1 VNRLGVIALVL
12 TACGGAATKPAT
24 VAEGVE
30 PDEAVREARSL
41 VEEAYGSLR
50 RGDAEGLLSFLAP
63 DVFVIGPA
71 SDQIL
76 PAGSDA
82 LVRLGDWL
90 DAAKVKGGKHKLKS
104 RDLQVVAA
112 PGGRAA
118 WAADQI
124 ELDGATY
131 AFAAVLTGEDDLW
144 TFRAVHVARTWKPK
158 QLGKQERVAGAPLP
172 AEPPP
177 DLALAALAIDALGDL
192 EVRLEQMP
200 DPEADDAFD
209 VVVMSTAPRGA
220 THGVKKIA
228 KAWKKVLKKAK
239 KKGLPETELVGEPI
253 TATTPD
259 GALGWVVAN
268 VVTDAVPHRMFFLY
282 SQLDGDWRL
291 MAIQDAA
298 ITQSSQ
304 K

>member
-1 VNRLGVIALVL
+1 MNRLAVLALVFA
-12 TACGGAATKPAT
+12 ACGGAAPKGPVA
-24 VAEGVE
+24 AEGVE

-41 VEEAYGSLR
+41 IEEAYASLR
-50 RGDAEGLLSFLAP
+50 RGDAGGLLSFLAP

-71 SDQIL
+71 ADQLL

-118 WAADQI
+118 WAADQV

-131 AFAAVLTGEDDLW
+131 AYVAVLTGEDDLW

-158 QLGKQERVAGAPLP
+158 QLGKQTRVAGAPLP

-177 DLALAALAIDALGDL
+177 DQALAALATEALGDL

-200 DPEADDAFD
+200 DDETDEAFD
-209 VVVMSTAPRGA
+209 VIVMSTAPRGS
-220 THGVKKIA
+220 THGVNKVA
-228 KAWKKVLKKAK
+228 KAWKKILKKAK
-239 KKGLPETELVGEPI
+239 KKPRPETELVGEPI
-253 TATTPD
+253 TATTAD

-268 VVTDAVPHRMFFLY
+268 VVTDEVPHRLFFLY
-282 SQLDGDWRL
+282 AQLDGAWRL

-298 ITQSSQ
+298 ITQ
-304 K
+304 